1 MSENKTFVLHWKDI
15 SGSNSQPHPDKVQT
29 PHSQEGLWLNALF
42 SGHGLQANACGLPKW
57 WWWGQGMLKFELIST
72 TKSGK
77 ISNSDIHPVPVI
89 FFHEMLIANVAMV
102 VMGDHQL

>member
-1 MSENKTFVLHWKDI
+1 
-15 SGSNSQPHPDKVQT
+15 
-29 PHSQEGLWLNALF
+29 
-42 SGHGLQANACGLPKW
+42 
-57 WWWGQGMLKFELIST
+57 MLKFELIST